1 MEPKLFLM
9 KGAFYGYDNL
19 IFKEEI
25 YLFLL
30 NFINR
35 KILLNDTKITYNSV
49 YQLYISP
56 EILR

>member
-1 MEPKLFLM
+1 MN
-9 KGAFYGYDNL
+9 GIFYGYDSL
-19 IFKEEI
+19 TFTEEI

-30 NFINR
+30 NFINH